1 LKTMMGRS
9 RVAIPLQ
16 VGLGQPHVASDRG
29 RQATRRNDCV
39 TRVLAP
45 LGNILIAVF
54 YTLFLRSAITFWV
67 ETGSLVGLGLVLFN
81 SLIVT
86 CLLARRRAVAVTG
99 SVTNWI
105 LAMLVQLIPLLLR
118 PTGSTSEQ
126 LVVVSAGGQ
135 LAGLAIMVASL
146 LVLNRSFGILAA
158 NRGITTRGLYALV
171 RHPLYTGEMVFFI
184 SFLTAN
190 WSFQNAYLVSALIL
204 IQVVRSFQEETLLL
218 QDQHYAKYRAVVAYR
233 FIPRIL

>member
-1 LKTMMGRS
+1 M
-9 RVAIPLQ
+9 
-16 VGLGQPHVASDRG
+16 
-29 RQATRRNDCV
+29 
-39 TRVLAP
+39 TRVLSP
-45 LGNILIAVF
+45 LGNVLIALF
-54 YTLFLRSAITFWV
+54 YSLFLRSAIAFWV
-67 ETGSLVGLGLVLFN
+67 ETGSVVGLGLVLFN

-86 CLLARRRAVAVTG
+86 CLLVRRRAVAVTG

-118 PTGSTSEQ
+118 PIGSASE
-126 LVVVSAGGQ
+126 LLAVVSAGGQ

-158 NRGITTRGLYALV
+158 NRGITSRGLYALV

-190 WSFQNAYLVSALIL
+190 WSFQNAYLVGVLIL
-204 IQVVRSFQEETLLL
+204 IQVVRSFQEEMFLLR
-218 QDQHYAKYRAVVAYR
+218 DQHYAKYRAAVAYR

>member
-9 RVAIPLQ
+9 QAAISLQ
-16 VGLGQPHVASDRG
+16 VGQCQPYAASERG
-29 RQATRRNDCV
+29 RQATRMHDRV
-39 TRVLAP
+39 THALSRS
-45 LGNILIAVF
+45 GNILIALF
-54 YTLFLRSAITFWV
+54 YALFLRSAIAFWV
-67 ETGSLVGLGLVLFN
+67 ETGSVVGLGLVLFN

-86 CLLARRRAVAVTG
+86 CLLVRRRAVAVTG

-118 PTGSTSEQ
+118 PIGSASGL

-158 NRGITTRGLYALV
+158 NRGIETRGLYALV

-190 WSFQNAYLVSALIL
+190 LSFQNAYLVSALIL
-204 IQVVRSFQEETLLL
+204 IQVVRSTQEETLLL
-218 QDQHYAKYRAVVAYR
+218 QDQHYAKYRAAVAYR

>member
-1 LKTMMGRS
+1 MHDRVTHALSRS
-9 RVAIPLQ
+9 
-16 VGLGQPHVASDRG
+16 
-29 RQATRRNDCV
+29 
-39 TRVLAP
+39 
-45 LGNILIAVF
+45 GNILIALF
-54 YTLFLRSAITFWV
+54 YALFLHSAMTFWL
-67 ETGSLVGLGLVLFN
+67 ETESVVGLGLVLFN
-81 SLIVT
+81 SLIVI

-99 SVTNWI
+99 SVTNWV

-118 PTGSTSEQ
+118 PTGSVSGL

-146 LVLNRSFGILAA
+146 LILFRSFGILAA

-184 SFLTAN
+184 SFLIAN
-190 WSFQNAYLVSALIL
+190 WSFQNAFLVVLLIL
-204 IQVVRSFQEETLLL
+204 IQVVRSTQEETLLL
-218 QDQHYAKYRAVVAYR
+218 QDRDYAKYRAAVAYR

>member
-1 LKTMMGRS
+1 MSRS
-9 RVAIPLQ
+9 QAAISLQ
-16 VGLGQPHVASDRG
+16 VGQCQPYAANDRG
-29 RQATRRNDCV
+29 RQATRMHDRV
-39 TRVLAP
+39 THALSF
-45 LGNILIAVF
+45 LGNFLMALF
-54 YTLFLRSAITFWV
+54 YALFLRSAIAFWV
-67 ETGSLVGLGLVLFN
+67 ETGSVVGLGLVLFN
-81 SLIVT
+81 SLIIT
-86 CLLARRRAVAVTG
+86 CLLARRRAVKVTD
-99 SVTNWI
+99 SVTNWL

-118 PTGSTSEQ
+118 PIGSVSGL

-184 SFLTAN
+184 AFLTAN
-190 WSFQNAYLVSALIL
+190 WSFQNAYLVGVLIL
-204 IQVVRSFQEETLLL
+204 IQVVRSTQEETLLL
-218 QDQHYAKYRAVVAYR
+218 QDQHYAKYRAAVAYR

>member
-1 LKTMMGRS
+1 MMGRS
-9 RVAIPLQ
+9 QAAISLQ
-16 VGLGQPHVASDRG
+16 VGHGQPDAASDRG
-29 RQATRRNDCV
+29 RQATRRHDRV
-39 TRVLAP
+39 THALSF
-45 LGNILIAVF
+45 LGNILIALYYAV
-54 YTLFLRSAITFWV
+54 FLRSAITFWV
-67 ETGSLVGLGLVLFN
+67 ETGSVVGLGLVLFN
-81 SLIVT
+81 SLVVI
-86 CLLARRRAVAVTG
+86 CLLARRRAVTVTD
-99 SVTNWI
+99 SVANWL

-118 PTGSTSEQ
+118 PIGSASGL

-190 WSFQNAYLVSALIL
+190 WSFQNGYLVGVLIL
-204 IQVVRSFQEETLLL
+204 IQVVRSTQEETLLL
-218 QDQHYAKYRAVVAYR
+218 QDQDYAEYRAAVAYR